1 MELVSSPA
9 TIMEI
14 EDYSLATAAVVSGGQ
29 SSPGSDRPKSWRPK
43 AAQWNPFSRTLT
55 EKNRGPQR
63 HRSSVGPES
72 FIHSRGRC
80 QQTGPVTSNTGP
92 AYPEHRNIG
101 LQGLLLL
108 GEVAPSWK
116 TPQFGPGPTM
126 DPRTVCF
133 VAICLLEV
141 TKNTRVIQTSR
152 YLLVRPG
159 EKVILRCE
167 QDMKHDYM
175 YWYRQDPGLG
185 LRLIYYSQ
193 DIALFTPGDL
203 SKGYNVSRS
212 ETRSFLLIVESASPD
227 KTSVYLCASRAGT
240 KSHVLLGYTDS
251 YRKRDNP
258 TLLPT
263 TLSEGQRLHLEHWH
277 HRPG

>member
-1 MELVSSPA
+1 
-9 TIMEI
+9 
-14 EDYSLATAAVVSGGQ
+14 
-29 SSPGSDRPKSWRPK
+29 
-43 AAQWNPFSRTLT
+43 
-55 EKNRGPQR
+55 
-63 HRSSVGPES
+63 
-72 FIHSRGRC
+72 
-80 QQTGPVTSNTGP
+80 
-92 AYPEHRNIG
+92 
-101 LQGLLLL
+101 
-108 GEVAPSWK
+108 
-116 TPQFGPGPTM
+116 M

-227 KTSVYLCASRAGT
+227 KTSVYLCASSNTQTRGAAGFLIQN
-240 KSHVLLGYTDS
+240 HARQPD
-251 YRKRDNP
+251 RRP
-258 TLLPT
+258 LPPC
-263 TLSEGQRLHLEHWH
+263 LCVPSAH
-277 HRPG
+277 